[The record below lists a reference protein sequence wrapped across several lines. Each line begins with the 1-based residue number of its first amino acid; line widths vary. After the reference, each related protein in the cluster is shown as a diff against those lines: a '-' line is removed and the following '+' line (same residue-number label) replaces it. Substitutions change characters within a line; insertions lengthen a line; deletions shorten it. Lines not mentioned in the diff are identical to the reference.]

1 MEKMKKLLCFVM
13 AIAML
18 ATLFAGCNQNA
29 ADPTEGPAGME
40 APANTDAASEAPEVP
55 AEPIEISIASWS
67 LDITDVPEDDL
78 YKSVLDKF
86 NITIDRWSTG
96 WDNYYEKI
104 QTWCATGQ
112 IPDLFSIDAFGQ
124 PYYTTWVE
132 EGIIRQIPDDLSAY
146 PNLKAIMDM
155 ADTAAYKDP
164 DGHYYCIPKPNY
176 ADNVLWGLEKGIYV
190 RKDWMEACGYT
201 EQPKSM
207 DEFIAMVKDIMAQNP
222 EGSSN
227 LVGVTAQNKSHFFS
241 FMLSY
246 APEVACSNNYW
257 IKGDDGS
264 WVPGILTDRTKTG
277 LEEMNKLYTEGVMDT
292 DIPII
297 KDSEGIDKFVS
308 GKAVALCA
316 APNLIASIKD
326 SFSAVYPDKNWEDCF
341 VLIQP
346 WAGPNGNAY
355 RYATLSHWAE
365 TYIGGDVTDEEMHT
379 ILAFYDYML
388 GEGLTACRFG
398 EEGVDYKM
406 NGDEVEITIATK
418 EDGTPYKVSELH
430 KPLTTLKS
438 VFTWDGD
445 FALVNPAVDPAV
457 RKFQLDYAAWLREN
471 TEPVETNFQLTYM
484 IYENKDKTVADPT
497 DDMLKVVMSDD
508 FETAYAAMIAD
519 MKALGYDIAIAS
531 FNEAAKAAGIE

>member
-1 MEKMKKLLCFVM
+1 MKKLICVLLAF
-13 AIAML
+13 AML
-18 ATLFAGCNQNA
+18 ATMFAGCGKTE
-29 ADPTEGPAGME
+29 DPTEATAGNAGNE
-40 APANTDAASEAPEVP
+40 GTATQAPTPSADPV
-55 AEPIEISIASWS
+55 EISIASWDI
-67 LDITDVPEDDL
+67 DITDIPEDDL
-78 YKSVLDKF
+78 YKSVLEKF
-86 NITIDRWSTG
+86 NISIDRWSTG

-155 ADTAAYKDP
+155 ADTQAYKDP
-164 DGHYYCIPKPNY
+164 DGHFYCIPKPNY
-176 ADNVLWGLEKGIYV
+176 ADSVMWGLEKGIYV

-201 EQPKSM
+201 EQPQSM
-207 DEFIAMVKDIMAQNP
+207 DEFIAMIQDIMEKNP

-264 WVPGILTDRTKTG
+264 WVPGILTDRTKEG
-277 LEEMNKLYTEGVMDT
+277 LIEMNKLYTEGVMDT

-316 APNLIASIKD
+316 APNLIPSISA

-341 VLIQP
+341 VLITP
-346 WAGPNGNAY
+346 WEGSNGNAY
-355 RYATLSHWAE
+355 HYSSLSHWAE
-365 TYIGGDVTDEEMHT
+365 TYIGGDVTDEEMAT

-388 GEGLTACRFG
+388 GEGLQACRFG

-406 NGDEVEITIATK
+406 NGDEIEITIATK
-418 EDGTPYKVSELH
+418 EDGTPYTVGELH
-430 KPLTTLKS
+430 APLRNLMT

-445 FALVNPAVDPAV
+445 FSLVNPAVDPAI
-457 RKFQLDYAAWLREN
+457 REFQNNYVNELREN
-471 TEPVETNFQLTYM
+471 TIGVETNFQLTFMQYD
-484 IYENKDKTVADPT
+484 NKDKTVADPT

-508 FETAYAAMIAD
+508 VEAAYAAMVAD
-519 MKALGYDIAIAS
+519 MDALGYDKAIES